1 MYFSKETRWFYLN
14 GVMKQ
19 VLTIPI
25 LWTRKLRHREVN
37 NCLGSHL
44 WEEEGQDWNQRVS
57 LEAVLFPFTM
67 LILQFRLCRFSSDSY
82 TCQSSLFTS
91 PELQIYIFKCL
102 ICISISLPRKY
113 FKFQMTQTE
122 LILFPMNILS
132 SQSESQ
138 FWKLFLAPL
147 SLLNFYVHLF
157 YISCQLHL
165 LNMP

>member
-1 MYFSKETRWFYLN
+1 MQFSKETRWFYLN

-19 VLTIPI
+19 VLSIPI
-25 LWTRKLRHREVN
+25 LWARKLRHREVN
-37 NCLGSHL
+37 NLPRVPPLGRRGLGLDS
-44 WEEEGQDWNQRVS
+44 
-57 LEAVLFPFTM
+57 EAVLFPFTM

-82 TCQSSLFTS
+82 ACQSSLSTS
-91 PELQIYIFKCL
+91 RELQIYIFKCL

-122 LILFPMNILS
+122 LILFPVNVLS

-157 YISCQLHL
+157 YISCQLHF